1 MESEL
6 SFGIGLEELKRN
18 PDDILDLAEALAVSK
33 NIRLI
38 ICIDEFQN
46 VANFG
51 NSLVFQKKLRAH
63 WQRHSHVAYC
73 LSGSKRHM
81 LMDVFARVC
90 FYALL

>member
-1 MESEL
+1 MGRNSGKCQKLLARLIPRISFTADVESEL

-46 VANFG
+46 VAN
-51 NSLVFQKKLRAH
+51 
-63 WQRHSHVAYC
+63 
-73 LSGSKRHM
+73 SGILWCFKRS
-81 LMDVFARVC
+81 
-90 FYALL
+90 

>member
-51 NSLVFQKKLRAH
+51 DSLAFQKKLRAIGSGIH
-63 WQRHSHVAYC
+63 MSLIVC
-73 LSGSKRHM
+73 LVVSGT
-81 LMDVFARVC
+81 C
-90 FYALL
+90 

>member
-46 VANFG
+46 WLILGILWRF
-51 NSLVFQKKLRAH
+51 
-63 WQRHSHVAYC
+63 
-73 LSGSKRHM
+73 KRS
-81 LMDVFARVC
+81 
-90 FYALL
+90 